1 MTGLIIFGSLLIG
14 MFMGLPVCFALLAA
28 CLIYLIPSGIPL
40 TIVPQTMI
48 AGMNSFVLLAIPL
61 FTMTGYLMEQTS
73 LSRRLVDFV
82 EALFCRSRGSM
93 GVVTI
98 VTCAI
103 FAALTGSGPATVA
116 AIGAIMMPAL
126 TRANYPKSTSAGM
139 IAAGG
144 ALGPIIPPSANMVVY
159 GAAMGLSVSKMFI
172 GGVLPG
178 IMMAV
183 ALCLVNVYLAAK
195 YKFAKSD
202 VALPIARQAAPLLRP
217 GQFYLDMNTTSP
229 QTKREIA
236 AVFADSQGDFVEGA
250 VMASV
255 PVNGSRV
262 PVSVCGAKAK
272 EAAELLNSHGMKFTY
287 LSDDIGLASA
297 TKALRSVLAK
307 GIIALVTETVFA
319 TDHYHITEEV
329 LDKMKVTMFDERGFM
344 GFCHYCVASAAIH
357 NGRFC
362 HEMEEV
368 LKTLDDLGENSI
380 MTQATLKKFEWL
392 QQEGY
397 AAYFPERAK
406 TYDEVL
412 AVKKMLDEK
421 KGEKANV

>member
-1 MTGLIIFGSLLIG
+1 
-14 MFMGLPVCFALLAA
+14 
-28 CLIYLIPSGIPL
+28 
-40 TIVPQTMI
+40 
-48 AGMNSFVLLAIPL
+48 
-61 FTMTGYLMEQTS
+61 
-73 LSRRLVDFV
+73 
-82 EALFCRSRGSM
+82 
-93 GVVTI
+93 
-98 VTCAI
+98 
-103 FAALTGSGPATVA
+103 
-116 AIGAIMMPAL
+116 
-126 TRANYPKSTSAGM
+126 
-139 IAAGG
+139 
-144 ALGPIIPPSANMVVY
+144 
-159 GAAMGLSVSKMFI
+159 
-172 GGVLPG
+172 
-178 IMMAV
+178 
-183 ALCLVNVYLAAK
+183 
-195 YKFAKSD
+195 
-202 VALPIARQAAPLLRP
+202 
-217 GQFYLDMNTTSP
+217 
-229 QTKREIA
+229 
-236 AVFADSQGDFVEGA
+236 
-250 VMASV
+250 
-255 PVNGSRV
+255 
-262 PVSVCGAKAK
+262 
-272 EAAELLNSHGMKFTY
+272 MKFTY